1 MSCLYM
7 SCAFLFRRRR
17 TYRLSLECV
26 EAVKDSPLRLGAWGM
41 LVKQWRWRRT
51 HHDDEMEV
59 GPIRFHSAS
68 SAQTGNSER
77 RGGAALVRDS

>member
-1 MSCLYM
+1 
-7 SCAFLFRRRR
+7 
-17 TYRLSLECV
+17 
-26 EAVKDSPLRLGAWGM
+26 M

-59 GPIRFHSAS
+59 GTIRFHSAS